1 MKKYLKIMI
10 GFMDRLKEDHVG
22 AFAAQAAYF
31 ILLSFI
37 PFLMLLITLI
47 QYIPPIRDQKIVTD
61 MLIQIMPDTDEFRNF
76 LLGII
81 SEIYAK
87 GTAVVPV
94 SAVFTLWSAGKGIK
108 ALTDGVNAIYHV
120 EETRNY
126 LVTRIRSAIYT
137 LFFIVAVI
145 GSLVLLV
152 FGNSIQKLL
161 TKYVPMLG
169 RITAYIIGMRTVIS
183 VCILILIFLM
193 IYKFLP
199 NRKASLKYQIPGAVS
214 SAVAWS
220 LFSLGFSIY
229 IDVYNGLSNM
239 YGSLT
244 TLILILLWMYFC
256 MFIILI
262 GAEINAY
269 FEDRFRKLH
278 QMASERLRMEYREF
292 LEGFRDDEVKEED
305 EEDKEEQDKKL
316 DRP

>member
-1 MKKYLKIMI
+1 MKKCLKII
-10 GFMDRLKEDHVG
+10 FGFMDRLKEDHVG

-37 PFLMLLITLI
+37 PFLMLLLTLI
-47 QYIPPIRDQKIVTD
+47 QYIPPISDQKMVTD
-61 MLIQIMPDTDEFRNF
+61 MLLQIMPDTGEFRDF
-76 LLGII
+76 LLGIV
-81 SEIYAK
+81 SEVYAK

-94 SAVFTLWSAGKGIK
+94 SAIFTLWSAGKGIK
-108 ALTDGVNAIYHV
+108 AHTDGVNAIYHV
-120 EETRNY
+120 DETRNY
-126 LVTRIRSAIYT
+126 LVTRLRSAIYT

-161 TKYVPMLG
+161 TKYIPMLG

-183 VCILILIFLM
+183 VCILIFIFLM

-229 IDVYNGLSNM
+229 IDVYDGLSNM

-256 MFIILI
+256 MYIILI

-278 QMASERLRMEYREF
+278 QMAAERIRAEYREF
-292 LEGFRDDEVKEED
+292 LEGFRDDEVKE
-305 EEDKEEQDKKL
+305 KEEKEENEEPDKKT
-316 DRP
+316 

>member
-1 MKKYLKIMI
+1 MKKYLKII
-10 GFMDRLKEDHVG
+10 FGFTDRLSKDHVA

-37 PFLMLLITLI
+37 PFLMLLLTLV

-61 MLIQIMPDTDEFRNF
+61 MLIQFMPDTGDFRDF
-76 LLGII
+76 LLNII

-87 GTAVVPV
+87 GTAVVPFT
-94 SAVFTLWSAGKGIK
+94 AIFTLWSAGKGVQ
-108 ALTDGVNAIYHV
+108 ALTNGVNAIYHV

-126 LVTRIRSAIYT
+126 VITRIRSAIYT
-137 LFFIVAVI
+137 LFFIIAII

-161 TKYVPMLG
+161 SKYIPVLG
-169 RITAYIIGMRTVIS
+169 KVTAYIIGMRTVIS
-183 VCILILIFLM
+183 LCILSCIFLM

-199 NRKASLKYQIPGAVS
+199 NRKSGWKNQIPGAVI

-229 IDVYNGLSNM
+229 IDVYDGLSNM

-244 TLILILLWMYFC
+244 TIMLILLWLYFC

-278 QMASERLRMEYREF
+278 QMASEKIRMEYLEL
-292 LEGFRDDEVKEED
+292 LEGFRNGDDDEEE
-305 EEDKEEQDKKL
+305 EESGEAKQA
-316 DRP
+316 RH